1 LRRVGST
8 DLRFEAVD
16 PTNRNT
22 ALASAM
28 AEELARSGVERA
40 VVSPGSRSTPLA
52 IALWRETG
60 IDVTVILDERSA
72 GFFALGTALATG
84 RPAAVLCTS
93 GSAAA
98 NLHPAVVEADE
109 AAVPLIV
116 LTADRPPELRG
127 IGAGQ
132 TIDQLKLYGD
142 AVRWFSDVGTH
153 EADDDGLLHFRAVA
167 CRAYAKAAGD
177 PRPGPVH
184 LNVPW
189 REPLAPIPV
198 EGQVTATDSLALE
211 GRGQAPLNAVVR
223 SISRA
228 DEGTLDGLAERM
240 EATERGLIVAGR
252 QMDPMLAEPI
262 SALAAAAGYPI
273 LAEPTSQLRRGPH
286 DRSLVVSAYDHIARE
301 RSAELEP
308 RLVVR
313 FGDLPTSKPLRQWL
327 AAIEGLEQIVVDLT
341 GEWRDPTRRAE
352 TTVRAD
358 PSATA
363 RSLTERLG
371 RLRPGATAVA
381 GAPFATAWLDAER
394 AVREALDGRI
404 EGLDELSEPGVWSAL
419 ARALRDGD
427 SVLAASSMPVRDMET
442 FLRPGTEGV
451 RFLSNRGANGIDGL
465 VSTSAGLATGS
476 GARTWAVLG
485 DLALFH
491 DLGGLAA
498 ARDRSDLRLIVIDN
512 AGGGIFHFLPQ
523 ADALPDAEFEQLL
536 GTPSGL
542 DPARAAELF
551 GLSVAA
557 PSSSPELDE
566 ALAGDA
572 RMIVVRTDR
581 HRNLELHRELS
592 SLAAAA
598 VPRI

>member
-1 LRRVGST
+1 M
-8 DLRFEAVD
+8 D

-52 IALWRETG
+52 VALWRQPE
-60 IDVTVILDERSA
+60 IEVNVILDERSA

-98 NLHPAVVEADE
+98 NLHPSVVEADE
-109 AAVPLIV
+109 AGVSLIV

-142 AVRWFSDVGTH
+142 AVRWFCDVGTH

-167 CRAYAKAAGD
+167 CRAYATALGD

-189 REPLAPIPV
+189 REPLAPTPM
-198 EGQVTATDSLALE
+198 EGQVTAADPLALE
-211 GRGQAPLNAVVR
+211 GRGNAPLTAVTA
-223 SISRA
+223 SQARA
-228 DEGTLDGLAERM
+228 DEALLDGIAERI
-240 EATERGLIVAGR
+240 ESAPRGLILAGR
-252 QMDPMLAEPI
+252 QSDPMLAEPVA
-262 SALAAAAGYPI
+262 ALAAAAGYPI

-286 DRSLVVSAYDHIARE
+286 DRSLVVSTYDFVARD
-301 RSAELEP
+301 RPPELEP
-308 RLVVR
+308 ELIVR
-313 FGDLPTSKPLRQWL
+313 VGDMPTSKPLRQWL
-327 AAIEGLEQIVVDLT
+327 AAIQGLEQIVIDPV
-341 GEWRDPTRRAE
+341 GEWREPTRRAD
-352 TTVRAD
+352 TILRAD
-358 PSATA
+358 PTATA
-363 RSLTERLG
+363 RSLTERLA
-371 RLRPGATAVA
+371 RLRPGASAVA
-381 GAPFATAWLDAER
+381 GAPYAADWLEAEG
-394 AVREALDGRI
+394 AVREAVDGRLDGRS
-404 EGLDELSEPGVWSAL
+404 DLSEPGVWGAL
-419 ARALRDGD
+419 GGALQDGD
-427 SVLAASSMPVRDMET
+427 SVLAASSMPVRDLEA
-442 FLRPGTEGV
+442 FLRPGPEGV
-451 RFLSNRGANGIDGL
+451 RFASNRGANGIDGL

-476 GARTWAVLG
+476 GARTWAVIG

-498 ARDRSDLRLIVIDN
+498 ARDVADLRLIVIDN
-512 AGGGIFHFLPQ
+512 SGGGIFHFLPQ
-523 ADALPDAEFEQLL
+523 AEALPEGEFEALL

-542 DPARAAELF
+542 EPATAGELV
-551 GLSVAA
+551 GLSVATPA
-557 PSSSPELDE
+557 TPSELDE

-572 RMIVVRTDR
+572 RMIVVRTER
-581 HRNLELHRELS
+581 RRNLDLHREMAE
-592 SLAAAA
+592 AAAA
-598 VPRI
+598 TLSAT